1 MCIHGG
7 GGAGR
12 RGVGGKLAVGRVS
25 GQEVVATATGNNHT
39 VASRQRRVATPASV
53 ISWEM

>member
-1 MCIHGG
+1 MCIQGG